1 MSYFMTFC
9 DPVFP
14 LRLTTS
20 HRLAVLFMTLL
31 GAVSLARM
39 LCRRKRNPSGL
50 SLPPGPKGLPILGNL
65 LQMPSERHW
74 EVYKEWGK
82 QYGDIIYLEVLGS
95 PILVLNSLAP
105 VVDLLEKAAPIF
117 SDRQY
122 VPAYEMIRVTWNFVT
137 MDYSQR
143 WRDHRRSFHQFFH
156 QREVQKYRPIIE
168 QEVHA
173 FLGRI
178 ANNPKA
184 LLQETRYCFG
194 GIILRISYGV
204 DDYEY
209 NKSLIAHAELSVKGF
224 SEVTLPGRFLV
235 NQFPIMEHI
244 PSWLPGAGWKR
255 RLEEVTA
262 ASEVILAKPF
272 REAKERIRSGQ
283 ETEFMSVAARLIELL
298 PNEDDPSYASEEEL
312 ARNTALVAYFAGS
325 DTTVTSTHALFFALA
340 THPEVQRR
348 AQEQIDAI
356 VGKHRLPTP
365 EDCSQLPYVHAIVK
379 EVNRWHT
386 VLPLAIPHVSSQ
398 DFEYNGY
405 FIPKGTSVLPNAWAI
420 MHDANTF
427 KDPFEFRPERYLTE
441 DGNLDA
447 SVLDPNAGQFGYGRR
462 ICPGRHLSNEA
473 LTYFVACFLA
483 VFEIKPPKDEL
494 GNCLP
499 MEMKVNS
506 DLLCAPEPFD
516 CEVTPRS
523 RAHLALVRDFV
534 PSSN

>member
-272 REAKERIRSGQ
+272 REAKERIVRFRFCFRVPWLDRVVYQRSGQ

-312 ARNTALVAYFAGS
+312 ARNTALVAYFGEKRTLS
-325 DTTVTSTHALFFALA
+325 V
-340 THPEVQRR
+340 
-348 AQEQIDAI
+348 
-356 VGKHRLPTP
+356 HRL
-365 EDCSQLPYVHAIVK
+365 Q
-379 EVNRWHT
+379 
-386 VLPLAIPHVSSQ
+386 
-398 DFEYNGY
+398 
-405 FIPKGTSVLPNAWAI
+405 
-420 MHDANTF
+420 
-427 KDPFEFRPERYLTE
+427 
-441 DGNLDA
+441 
-447 SVLDPNAGQFGYGRR
+447 
-462 ICPGRHLSNEA
+462 HL
-473 LTYFVACFLA
+473 
-483 VFEIKPPKDEL
+483 EL
-494 GNCLP
+494 L
-499 MEMKVNS
+499 S
-506 DLLCAPEPFD
+506 IQSWF
-516 CEVTPRS
+516 
-523 RAHLALVRDFV
+523 
-534 PSSN
+534 